1 MREADVSRR
10 KFLGR
15 AGTAALAVPL
25 AAAIPAAIEV
35 KSPKTVEAATAQDDR
50 QLIPNRV
57 LPTRTIGSTVASFP
71 TPLPTDG
78 TSDAS
83 KAIQDAIDSLPAG
96 GGIVRIPWKTIPG
109 KNMCVYMLDTTRDT
123 DGNSYYAIW
132 MNSNVRLE
140 CEPGVK
146 LQAMTITQS
155 PVVTD
160 NAHMIQCRNVNNVE
174 IVNCWLV
181 GERYTHVYSGLD
193 GPNSDQ
199 YCDGIALAGVTGV
212 TIRATQVSNCTGDGI
227 NISATSTSPSTD
239 VVLAD
244 VLATGNRRRGLGISS
259 GNSISVY
266 DSKFANTGGLAPMDG
281 IGIEPHASSSTQVSN
296 VTIENCVITGNAG
309 SGIHLNANGANIT
322 NVNVRNCL
330 ISYNYWYGFYSEMSG
345 AGTVDT
351 GGFFGNAFFQNGNQG
366 LAFTGTTSNY
376 TVGAGVKGNGNAF
389 GDNQNLYNAIKYPN
403 PTETST
409 YGYVSGTDM
418 TVSAASLSAGT
429 VIHWN
434 RYYTP

>member
-1 MREADVSRR
+1 MKETDLSRR

-15 AGTAALAVPL
+15 SGTAALVLPL
-25 AAAIPAAIEV
+25 AAAIPAAIEAT
-35 KSPKTVEAATAQDDR
+35 SPKAVRAATAEDDR

-57 LPTRTIGSTVASFP
+57 LTSRSIGSTTVTVSG
-71 TPLPTDG
+71 LPTDG

-83 KAIQDAIDSLPAG
+83 IAIQNAIDSLPTG
-96 GGIVRIPWKTIPG
+96 GGTVRIPWQTIPG

-123 DGNSYYAIW
+123 DGNTYYAIW
-132 MNSNVRLE
+132 MRSNVRIE

-146 LQAMTITQS
+146 LQAMTVTQD

-193 GPNSDQ
+193 GTNSDQ
-199 YCDGIALAGVTGV
+199 YCHGIALAGVTGV
-212 TIRATQVSNCTGDGI
+212 TIRATQVSNCTADGI
-227 NISATSTSPSTD
+227 NISATSTNPSSD

-244 VLATGNRRRGLGISS
+244 VLSTGNRTRALGISS
-259 GNSISVY
+259 GNSISIY
-266 DSKFANTGGLAPMDG
+266 DSKFANTGGLNDMDG
-281 IGIEPHASSSTQVSN
+281 IHIEPHATSQTQVSN

-309 SGIHLNANGANIT
+309 NGIHLNANGANIS
-322 NVNVRNCL
+322 NVEVKNCL
-330 ISYNYWYGFYSEMSG
+330 VSYNYWYGFYSQMSG
-345 AGTVDT
+345 AGAVDT
-351 GGFFGNAFFQNGNQG
+351 GSFYGNAFYQNGNCG
-366 LAFTGTTSNY
+366 MAFTGTTSNY
-376 TVGAGVKGNGNAF
+376 IVGSGVEGNGNAF
-389 GDNQNLYNAIKYPN
+389 GDNQNIYNAIKYPN
-403 PTETST
+403 QTETST

-434 RYYTP
+434 RYYTNP